1 MRESRGR
8 FVVFEGG
15 EGCGKSTQAQLL
27 ADRLVADGREVVL
40 TRQPGG
46 TPIGA
51 SLRALLLDPA
61 TVGLDERAEALLM
74 AADRAQHVAELVEP
88 ALAAG
93 RDVVC
98 DRYTYSS
105 IAYQGDGR
113 GLDPERVRETSAWA
127 TGDLWPDLVVLLDVD
142 PAAASARLGDERDR
156 FEQAGDGFHR
166 RVRDGFLRL
175 AAAEPGRWV
184 TLDGTLPIDE
194 VAERV
199 WTAVQGLT

>member
-1 MRESRGR
+1 MTAARGR

-27 ADRLVADGREVVL
+27 ADRWSAAGRDPVL

-46 TPIGA
+46 TAVGA

-74 AADRAQHVAELVEP
+74 AADRAQHVAELIEP

-113 GLDPERVRETSAWA
+113 GLDPDRVREVSAWA
-127 TGDLWPDLVVLLDVD
+127 TGDLWPDVVVLLDVD
-142 PAAASARLGDERDR
+142 PRTASERLGDDRDR
-156 FEQAGDGFHR
+156 FERAGEEFHR
-166 RVRDGFLRL
+166 RVRDGFRRL
-175 AAAEPGRWV
+175 AAADPDRWV
-184 TLDGTLPIDE
+184 VIDGTLPIE
-194 VAERV
+194 EIAAQVVVAVEERP
-199 WTAVQGLT
+199 